1 MADFFEEIQLESK
14 AESTKSNYARRKK
27 QFKIWLQQCHPSC
40 WDDENIF
47 QLPRVTTRH
56 ICEYLAN
63 SSMKDGKMLAYST
76 PEANHSSIV
85 DMYKKAKL
93 NIPNDLNAEWLE
105 YSKGYKN
112 RVAENIA
119 AGLQTTSG
127 SDKLTFEQYRLLAG
141 LAIKSS
147 TFYAH
152 GFLILAW
159 NLMSRAGS
167 TGNIKFEH
175 LRWDG
180 DHMII
185 VIPKHKGDRSGGKLP
200 TEKSVYSNP
209 VYPEICPFLT
219 LGILLLS
226 RENNGRIESILLGK
240 KSEENINTWLK
251 KTLAPEESELINQ
264 KHLTSHCTRKGIH
277 CFFGYVF
284 IHICFILFHFILF
297 YSRFNV
303 LRCWF
308 TRSKSRDISMV

>member
-14 AESTKSNYARRKK
+14 AETTKSNYARRKK
-27 QFKIWLQQCHPSC
+27 LFKIWLEQCHPSC
-40 WDDENIF
+40 WDDDNTF
-47 QLPRVTTRH
+47 QLSRVRTSH
-56 ICEYLAN
+56 ICEYLAKC
-63 SSMKDGKMLAYST
+63 SIKDGKMLAYST
-76 PEANHSSIV
+76 PEANHSAIV
-85 DMYKKAKL
+85 DMYKQAKL

-105 YSKGYKN
+105 FSKGYKN

-119 AGLQTTSG
+119 AGLLTTAG
-127 SDKLTFEQYRLLAG
+127 SDKLTFEQYRLLSV

-167 TGNIKFEH
+167 TGNIKYEH

-251 KTLAPEESELINQ
+251 RTLAPEESEVINQ
-264 KHLTSHCTRKGIH
+264 KHLTSHCTRKGILSNT
-277 CFFGYVF
+277 F
-284 IHICFILFHFILF
+284 
-297 YSRFNV
+297 
-303 LRCWF
+303 
-308 TRSKSRDISMV
+308 